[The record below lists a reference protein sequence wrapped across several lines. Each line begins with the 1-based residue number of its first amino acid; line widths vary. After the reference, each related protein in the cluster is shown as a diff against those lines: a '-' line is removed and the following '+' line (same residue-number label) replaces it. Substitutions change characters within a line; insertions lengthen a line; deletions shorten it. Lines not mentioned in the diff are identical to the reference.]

1 MNFPLPYLLDDG
13 IGASTNNL
21 NVLQLHQ
28 ANTFMQPFDSPLH
41 RFNQREVMIRQ
52 TRGSHQSRKTTTTAD
67 VGNFF
72 EANTIR
78 RIPNVRHNRSGIQN
92 MPFPNDI
99 DVTGADQST
108 RFTLFGNLGMETL
121 QLRQRI
127 TQDLSKYR

>member
-1 MNFPLPYLLDDG
+1 MAG
-13 IGASTNNL
+13 GGGEA
-21 NVLQLHQ
+21 VLGK
-28 ANTFMQPFDSPLH
+28 PPPPP
-41 RFNQREVMIRQ
+41 
-52 TRGSHQSRKTTTTAD
+52 D
-67 VGNFF
+67 VGNCF

>member
-1 MNFPLPYLLDDG
+1 
-13 IGASTNNL
+13 
-21 NVLQLHQ
+21 
-28 ANTFMQPFDSPLH
+28 
-41 RFNQREVMIRQ
+41 
-52 TRGSHQSRKTTTTAD
+52 
-67 VGNFF
+67 
-72 EANTIR
+72 
-78 RIPNVRHNRSGIQN
+78 